1 MSTVL
6 CFGTFD
12 GLHPGHEDYFRQARA
27 YGDKLVVI
35 VARDET
41 VHIVKGHLPDLSQYE
56 RVRAVEAHPLVS
68 EAYIGLPGDKYKIVQ
83 EVKPDVI
90 VLGYDQQAF
99 TEDLEETLQS
109 RGLTCKVVRAQ
120 PYQPDIYK
128 TSKLRQSKPE

>member
-12 GLHPGHEDYFRQARA
+12 GLHPGHEDYFRQAKA

-41 VHIVKGHLPDLSQYE
+41 VHIVKGHLPDQSQYE
-56 RVRAVEAHPLVS
+56 RLRAVEAHPLVS
-68 EAYIGLPGDKYKIVQ
+68 EAYIGLPGDKYKIVE

-99 TEDLEETLQS
+99 TEDLEEVLQS
-109 RGLTCKVVRAQ
+109 RGLACKVVRAE
-120 PYQPDIYK
+120 PFQPDIYK